1 LAVLLAAAFLLPQKN
16 FTIQMV
22 STAALFVVALWE
34 YVALRKAT
42 ATTA

>member
-1 LAVLLAAAFLLPQKN
+1 MQQN

-22 STAALFVVALWE
+22 STVTLLLVALWE
-34 YVALRKAT
+34 YVALRKAK